1 VPGEGVQP
9 GAAAGRAAAAADQD
23 TEAHPAPPA
32 AAPRSPQERR
42 ALGGGRSS
50 DVLQPDDDQGPAA
63 GQPSDPAQPPA
74 ADKPV
79 QPAQPPAADKPVQP
93 AQPPAAGEPSHPGPP
108 TAASRPFAD
117 AVAEGSAAGADAGAR
132 APAPDAGAGAAASP
146 APAAG
151 QPFDAVL
158 LTGASLGAALSE
170 TGERAPLPPAAEPAP
185 AVPGAAAEPMIMGAY
200 CKNGHFDDPEAR
212 FCAVCGISMN
222 QQTLTPRLGPRPP
235 LGLLL
240 LDTGAVLQLDADYV
254 IGREPEMDPSVM
266 AGDARPLP
274 IPDATG
280 TLSRV
285 HAQIQLVD
293 WNVLVTD
300 LGSANGTRVRR
311 PGDSGAEQLV
321 PRVPV
326 LLRPGCRVDLG
337 GRRLHYESHRGR

>member
-1 VPGEGVQP
+1 M
-9 GAAAGRAAAAADQD
+9 
-23 TEAHPAPPA
+23 
-32 AAPRSPQERR
+32 
-42 ALGGGRSS
+42 
-50 DVLQPDDDQGPAA
+50 
-63 GQPSDPAQPPA
+63 
-74 ADKPV
+74 
-79 QPAQPPAADKPVQP
+79 
-93 AQPPAAGEPSHPGPP
+93 
-108 TAASRPFAD
+108 
-117 AVAEGSAAGADAGAR
+117 
-132 APAPDAGAGAAASP
+132 
-146 APAAG
+146 
-151 QPFDAVL
+151 L

-170 TGERAPLPPAAEPAP
+170 TGERPPLPPAAEPAP
-185 AVPGAAAEPMIMGAY
+185 AVPDAAEPMIMGAY

-266 AGDARPLP
+266 AGNARPLP

-300 LGSANGTRVRR
+300 LGSANGTRIRR
-311 PGDSGAEQLV
+311 SGDSAAEQLI
-321 PRVPV
+321 PRVPA